1 MSDRENS
8 KKLNQH
14 QRIQVR
20 KIFRLCAKFENTCSF
35 DPDAVVFNFSNR
47 LITDKEKE
55 ILSKGLN
62 FAIPPTKLKLCGFLT
77 PFEKFYHQLKREP
90 FSTRSGFSPDS
101 IKTKIK
107 DIALSGFRS
116 YSRPNFL
123 YTQDDINTLN
133 DLKNDSNIIITK
145 PDKGNGVVILN
156 IDDYNRKMDE
166 ILSDNSKFELLND
179 DPVKV
184 TLQREN
190 QVKSLLKKLKAA
202 DSINQETYNE
212 LYPTGSRIGI
222 LYGLP
227 KIHKSTIPLRPI
239 LSSVNHYSYKIARFF
254 IPLLNPISVS
264 SLMIKDS
271 FSFVQELL
279 NSDIDSSKV
288 VMASFDV
295 TSLFTNIPLY
305 ETIDIISN
313 RIFSNCKRFQ
323 GLNRSE
329 FEKLLTLSVKN
340 CHFMFNGR
348 LFHQID
354 GVAMGSPLGPLFA
367 NIFMSFHEKTWLD
380 SCPSSFK
387 PLLYRRYVDDCF
399 LLFRS
404 LDHVP
409 LFLDYLNCQ
418 HPNISFTS
426 EIEHEGKLPFL
437 DIDISRS
444 SGKFTTSVYRKPTF
458 TGLFTNFQSFIPLTY
473 KRSLVSCLLHRIFN
487 LCSSY
492 ENFHAQLEVI
502 RKLFNLN
509 GFPSHMFD
517 WIVRHFL
524 DNTFQPKPSILTA
537 PKKIIYFC
545 LPFTGSHSLQI
556 RTQINRLCN
565 AAFPH
570 LDIRFVFR
578 ISSFFPFKDKVP
590 KFLRSGVVYSFK
602 CRCCSASYVGQS
614 TRHLHTRISEHL
626 GISPITGKPSSSPA
640 MSSIFS
646 HINSSG
652 HSASFDDFKIISSS
666 SDSYELMIHESL
678 LISKLKP
685 SLNVQGCSI
694 PLNLF

>member
-1 MSDRENS
+1 MDYVTSRN
-8 KKLNQH
+8 L
-14 QRIQVR
+14 
-20 KIFRLCAKFENTCSF
+20 
-35 DPDAVVFNFSNR
+35 
-47 LITDKEKE
+47 
-55 ILSKGLN
+55 
-62 FAIPPTKLKLCGFLT
+62 TK
-77 PFEKFYHQLKREP
+77 Y
-90 FSTRSGFSPDS
+90 
-101 IKTKIK
+101 
-107 DIALSGFRS
+107 
-116 YSRPNFL
+116 
-123 YTQDDINTLN
+123 
-133 DLKNDSNIIITK
+133 
-145 PDKGNGVVILN
+145 
-156 IDDYNRKMDE
+156 
-166 ILSDNSKFELLND
+166 
-179 DPVKV
+179 
-184 TLQREN
+184 
-190 QVKSLLKKLKAA
+190 KSLRLFTWCQ
-202 DSINQETYNE
+202 ITERT
-212 LYPTGSRIGI
+212 TRITRTR
-222 LYGLP
+222 YE
-227 KIHKSTIPLRPI
+227 KR
-239 LSSVNHYSYKIARFF
+239 VF
-254 IPLLNPISVS
+254 IPLPNPISVN

-295 TSLFTNIPLY
+295 TSLFTNIPLN

-380 SCPSSFK
+380 RCPSSFK

-404 LDHVP
+404 MDHVP

-517 WIVRHFL
+517 CIVRHFL

-570 LDIRFVFR
+570 LHIRFVFRSSTR

-590 KFLRSGVVYSFK
+590 KFLRLVLYTLSSVDAVPRRMWVKPHVIYTPESQNTWEFLL
-602 CRCCSASYVGQS
+602 SQES
-614 TRHLHTRISEHL
+614 RHLAL
-626 GISPITGKPSSSPA
+626 LCLASSPTLTPLDTLLLLTILKSCLPPPTH
-640 MSSIFS
+640 MS
-646 HINSSG
+646 
-652 HSASFDDFKIISSS
+652 
-666 SDSYELMIHESL
+666 
-678 LISKLKP
+678 
-685 SLNVQGCSI
+685 
-694 PLNLF
+694 